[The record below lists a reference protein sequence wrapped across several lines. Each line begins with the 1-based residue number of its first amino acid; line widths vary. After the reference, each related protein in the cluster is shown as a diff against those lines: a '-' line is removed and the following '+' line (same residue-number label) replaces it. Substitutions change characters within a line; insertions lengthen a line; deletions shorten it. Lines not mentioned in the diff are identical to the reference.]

1 MCVGRPIFL
10 QYLHFILMMIN
21 NYFLNSYASMSDD
34 DRQGDWEISS
44 SCLVLE
50 LIDID

>member
-21 NYFLNSYASMSDD
+21 NYFLKSYASMSDD
-34 DRQGDWEISS
+34 RQGDREISS